1 MPEIHQPARLAP
13 GRLRRNPQP
22 PTRVAAVCRI
32 AKPFQPSLTCAAF
45 AASASTARP
54 SSRYRGK
61 LFATNAYVLIINNGF
76 VFAPHWRRKRSPYWG
91 LFVLCRTAMARSFD
105 TKLQN
110 TRRTLLRVTL
120 GTLGAVSFL
129 GMSARSAKAAKVS
142 KSVVGY
148 QNSPKGSERCDNC
161 RNFEPPDACAKVEGP
176 IDPKGWCS
184 FWVAKS

>member
-1 MPEIHQPARLAP
+1 M
-13 GRLRRNPQP
+13 
-22 PTRVAAVCRI
+22 T
-32 AKPFQPSLTCAAF
+32 
-45 AASASTARP
+45 
-54 SSRYRGK
+54 
-61 LFATNAYVLIINNGF
+61 
-76 VFAPHWRRKRSPYWG
+76 
-91 LFVLCRTAMARSFD
+91 RSFD

-148 QNSPKGSERCDNC
+148 QNLPKGSERCDNC
-161 RNFEPPDACAKVEGP
+161 RNFEPPDSCAKVEGP

>member
-1 MPEIHQPARLAP
+1 M
-13 GRLRRNPQP
+13 
-22 PTRVAAVCRI
+22 T
-32 AKPFQPSLTCAAF
+32 
-45 AASASTARP
+45 
-54 SSRYRGK
+54 
-61 LFATNAYVLIINNGF
+61 
-76 VFAPHWRRKRSPYWG
+76 
-91 LFVLCRTAMARSFD
+91 RSFD

-110 TRRTLLRVTL
+110 TRRTLLRVAL

>member
-1 MPEIHQPARLAP
+1 MCRSGPVELGGINIIMASY
-13 GRLRRNPQP
+13 LRHIG
-22 PTRVAAVCRI
+22 AVKNRRI
-32 AKPFQPSLTCAAF
+32 GAC
-45 AASASTARP
+45 
-54 SSRYRGK
+54 
-61 LFATNAYVLIINNGF
+61 
-76 VFAPHWRRKRSPYWG
+76 
-91 LFVLCRTAMARSFD
+91 FVLWRTAMTRSFD

>member
-1 MPEIHQPARLAP
+1 M
-13 GRLRRNPQP
+13 
-22 PTRVAAVCRI
+22 
-32 AKPFQPSLTCAAF
+32 S
-45 AASASTARP
+45 
-54 SSRYRGK
+54 
-61 LFATNAYVLIINNGF
+61 
-76 VFAPHWRRKRSPYWG
+76 
-91 LFVLCRTAMARSFD
+91 RSFD

-120 GTLGAVSFL
+120 GTLGAVTFL
-129 GMSARSAKAAKVS
+129 GMGARSAKAAKVS

>member
-1 MPEIHQPARLAP
+1 MYSLLIMASY
-13 GRLRRNPQP
+13 LRHIGAVKDRRS
-22 PTRVAAVCRI
+22 RVC
-32 AKPFQPSLTCAAF
+32 
-45 AASASTARP
+45 
-54 SSRYRGK
+54 
-61 LFATNAYVLIINNGF
+61 
-76 VFAPHWRRKRSPYWG
+76 
-91 LFVLCRTAMARSFD
+91 FVLSKTAMTRSFD